1 MKIGLYMYD
10 QPIDLNDEA
19 TSLFLEQY
27 DNAKESMKQL
37 LDLFDETET
46 RVAMF
51 YMMSLRC
58 FIDDF
63 LEFCAEDISVDEMEI
78 LLNNKSPYDRTLE
91 DFDDDDD
98 DEGEV
103 LVEFDDDEEE

>member
-1 MKIGLYMYD
+1 MKIGMYMYD
-10 QPIDLNDEA
+10 KEINLNDEA

-27 DNAKESMKQL
+27 DNAKDGMKQL
-37 LDLFDETET
+37 LDLFDEEET

-63 LEFCAEDISVDEMEI
+63 LEFCAEDINVNEMEY
-78 LLNNKSPYDRTLE
+78 LLNNSMGNI
-91 DFDDDDD
+91 DFAGFDD

-103 LVEFDDDEEE
+103 LVEFDDEEE

>member
-1 MKIGLYMYD
+1 MKIGMYMYD
-10 QPIDLNDEA
+10 REINLNDEA

-27 DNAKESMKQL
+27 DNAKDGMKQL
-37 LDLFDETET
+37 LDLFDEEET

-63 LEFCAEDISVDEMEI
+63 LEFYTEDINVNEMEY
-78 LLNNKSPYDRTLE
+78 LLNNSMGNI
-91 DFDDDDD
+91 DFAGFNDDD

-103 LVEFDDDEEE
+103 LVEFDDEEE

>member
-1 MKIGLYMYD
+1 MKIGMYMYD
-10 QPIDLNDEA
+10 REIDLNDEA

-27 DNAKESMKQL
+27 DNAKEGMKAL
-37 LDLFDETET
+37 LDKFEEEDT
-46 RVAMF
+46 RTVMF

-63 LEFCAEDISVDEMEI
+63 LEFCAEDISVEEMTL
-78 LLNNKSPYDRTLE
+78 LLNTPSDYDI
-91 DFDDDDD
+91 DFDEFDD

-103 LVEFDDDEEE
+103 LVEFDDDEEA

>member
-1 MKIGLYMYD
+1 MKIGMYMYD
-10 QPIDLNDEA
+10 REINLNDEA

-27 DNAKESMKQL
+27 DNAKDGMKQL
-37 LDLFDETET
+37 LDLFDEEET
-46 RVAMF
+46 RIAMF

-63 LEFCAEDISVDEMEI
+63 LEFCAEDIDVNKMEY
-78 LLNNKSPYDRTLE
+78 LLNNSMEDI
-91 DFDDDDD
+91 DFDGFDD

-103 LVEFDDDEEE
+103 LVEFDDEEE

>member
-1 MKIGLYMYD
+1 MKIGMYMYD
-10 QPIDLNDEA
+10 KEISLNDEA

-27 DNAKESMKQL
+27 DDAKNVMKQL
-37 LDLFDETET
+37 LDLFDEEET
-46 RVAMF
+46 RVAIF

-63 LEFCAEDISVDEMEI
+63 LEFCAEDINVNEMEY
-78 LLNNKSPYDRTLE
+78 LLNNSMRNI
-91 DFDDDDD
+91 DFAKFNDD

-103 LVEFDDDEEE
+103 LVEFDDEEE

>member
-10 QPIDLNDEA
+10 RPIELDDES
-19 TSLFLEQY
+19 TDLFLDQY
-27 DNAKESMKQL
+27 DKAREEMKRM
-37 LDLFDETET
+37 LDMFEEEET

-51 YMMSLRC
+51 HMMTLRC

-78 LLNNKSPYDRTLE
+78 LLNGVMDYDMN
-91 DFDDDDD
+91 FDDFDD
-98 DEGEV
+98 DEGEL
-103 LVEFDDDEEE
+103 LVEFDDEEEE